1 MSRRYFSS
9 VAVATTIT
17 GNINSSA
24 TSVAVNSLTGYPVAT
39 PWTAVLDPDT
49 ASEEIVEVTNV
60 SGTTLTIT
68 RGVDGS
74 TAVAHSAGAV
84 LRHGVTARDFDELN
98 DYITNKGSALA
109 ALPSQFF
116 V

>member
-1 MSRRYFSS
+1 MARRYFSS

-17 GNINSSA
+17 GNISASA
-24 TSVAVNSLTGYPVAT
+24 TTVSVNSLTGYPAST
-39 PWTAVLDPDT
+39 PWTALLDPDT
-49 ASEEIVEVTNV
+49 AAEEIVTVTNV
-60 SGTTLTIT
+60 SGTTLTIV

-74 TAVAHSAGAV
+74 TGVAHSAGAV
-84 LRHGVTARDFDELN
+84 LRHAVTARDFDELN
-98 DYITNKGSALA
+98 EYITNKGNALA